1 MEDISQKK
9 EEQHFSVLRG
19 EGSYF
24 RKIISRDPSVGST
37 SSNGFLYF
45 SPGNVP
51 FNWEMQPGMS
61 KTPPKNAE
69 SVPSIDPP
77 PFLSNMEL
85 LPGPKIPEASKGSG
99 PLGWSRVKF
108 WVKIKK
114 QRNLRKVEGRRSV
127 DGLERRVRNG
137 FKQFEFELFRVFFE
151 LHLIS
156 RLASSSIFCLKIPHL
171 GKGTGQMALLVVY
184 ICDEPA
190 QEAGPVVSGQPRPS
204 PVQAIPGKWESVP
217 TLKYGRIIGLSH
229 VTSETIT
236 NCKFASGNKD

>member
-127 DGLERRVRNG
+127 DGLECADIRSRAGYRENMLRESG
-137 FKQFEFELFRVFFE
+137 AEFVT
-151 LHLIS
+151 
-156 RLASSSIFCLKIPHL
+156 ASSNSSSSSSGSSSSSTSSRDSHL
-171 GKGTGQMALLVVY
+171 HPSSASKFHILAKELV
-184 ICDEPA
+184 
-190 QEAGPVVSGQPRPS
+190 
-204 PVQAIPGKWESVP
+204 KW
-217 TLKYGRIIGLSH
+217 R
-229 VTSETIT
+229 
-236 NCKFASGNKD
+236 F